1 MTCPYSICNYT
12 VAEVSSMYSCPELG
26 AGHIKFNGITV
37 HAEGMLKALPMRSE
51 IFSCLFR
58 YHHFCKL
65 KLLLNVLQSE

>member
-1 MTCPYSICNYT
+1 
-12 VAEVSSMYSCPELG
+12 MYSCPELG